1 MKNNE
6 SEMATSLSKI
16 CISCGM
22 CCDGTLFGKGHI
34 KDPAEEII
42 AKNSGLE
49 TFKDEQDKLYFKQ
62 PCPHFIGCCTI
73 YDKDRPHVC
82 GTFYCQPLKN
92 VQKGKMS
99 IGVAQEK
106 IEQTLALRN
115 AILASAAEIS
125 DFKNY
130 SISELIQEVQP
141 KPTNLL
147 KEHRDLWLK
156 LIGFV
161 AACSQITNSNK
172 GELP

>member
-1 MKNNE
+1 
-6 SEMATSLSKI
+6 
-16 CISCGM
+16 
-22 CCDGTLFGKGHI
+22 
-34 KDPAEEII
+34 
-42 AKNSGLE
+42 
-49 TFKDEQDKLYFKQ
+49 
-62 PCPHFIGCCTI
+62 
-73 YDKDRPHVC
+73 
-82 GTFYCQPLKN
+82 
-92 VQKGKMS
+92 MS

-130 SISELIQEVQP
+130 SIPELIQEVQP

-161 AACSQITNSNK
+161 AACSKITNSNK